1 MSQLDQILDK
11 LSKSEINPDDAKKQ
25 IINLFS
31 ADEETVPSHII
42 AEVSEPQMKYCYT
55 DYNDVPRMSFH
66 GIREMLRNY
75 SEIISRA

>member
-11 LSKSEINPDDAKKQ
+11 LSKSEINPDDAKEL
-25 IINLFS
+25 IVNLFS

-42 AEVSEPQMKYCYT
+42 AEVVEPHMKHCYV
-55 DYNDVPRMSFH
+55 DYLETPRMSFH
-66 GIREMLRNY
+66 GMREILREY